1 MVIGQESAQQHDESV
16 NGALKVFMDCRCD
29 MDYIRQQIPY
39 VNYVRE
45 VKEAEVYVLVTS
57 QNAGSGGNRFTFNY
71 QGLKQFAGLND
82 TLVYSSSPDMTSA
95 EVRENQVDMLKAG
108 LIRYVAR
115 TNQIRNIDITHR
127 EGAGRAVDDLLD
139 RWNNWVFEIRTS
151 PRFDAE
157 ERYRTLSF
165 SNSAQISKITPDIKL
180 EVDFNQNFNRQRFI
194 DEETDETY
202 IRRSGSARILLV
214 KSLGEHWSA
223 GISGGLGKSTQSN
236 YDFYHNIMPALEYNF
251 YPYSEATHRQ
261 LRAMYTIGYRYSNYI
276 DTSIY
281 NLLQETRFS
290 QELQVAYEVQEK
302 WGSVNISVSGSNY
315 LHDFSR
321 NSVELD
327 GFVRIRIIRG
337 LSFSLNGEAAYINDR
352 LNQRK
357 GILTEAERLLRL
369 KQQATSFQ
377 LGGSISINYTF
388 GSIYNNVVN
397 PRFGRY

>member
-1 MVIGQESAQQHDESV
+1 
-16 NGALKVFMDCRCD
+16 
-29 MDYIRQQIPY
+29 
-39 VNYVRE
+39 
-45 VKEAEVYVLVTS
+45 
-57 QNAGSGGNRFTFNY
+57 
-71 QGLKQFAGLND
+71 
-82 TLVYSSSPDMTSA
+82 
-95 EVRENQVDMLKAG
+95 MLKAG

-127 EGAGRAVDDLLD
+127 EGAGRAVDELVD

-157 ERYRTLSF
+157 ESYRTLSF

-180 EVDFNQNFNRQRFI
+180 EVDFNQSFNRQRFI
-194 DEETDETY
+194 DEENDETY
-202 IRRSGSARILLV
+202 IRRSGSMGILFV

-223 GISGGLGKSTQSN
+223 GLRGGLGKSTQSN
-236 YDFYHNIMPALEYNF
+236 YDLYHQIMPALEYNF

-281 NLLQETRFS
+281 NLLEETRFS
-290 QELQVAYEVQEK
+290 QELRIAYEVQEK
-302 WGSVNISVSGSNY
+302 WGSINISLSGSNY
-315 LHDFSR
+315 LHDFSK

-327 GFVRIRIIRG
+327 GFIRIRIIRG

-357 GILTEAERLLRL
+357 GSLSEAERLLRL